1 MLQGGKRGAGIA
13 AAHDAAMH
21 TELQRAGPIEEV
33 RPFQANLDQF
43 AFNESVGALEEQA
56 GASHVGKLPAAAFPG
71 PQGVL
76 KLQTE
81 GKTMLLTAPVAS
93 SGARHGAQMRE
104 VSPVQGRLV
113 RAIRIVKTRPL
124 ERGRGF
130 ERIVSAYQ
138 RF

>member
-81 GKTMLLTAPVAS
+81 RKTLLLTAPVTS
-93 SGARHGAQMRE
+93 SGARHRARMR
-104 VSPVQGRLV
+104 
-113 RAIRIVKTRPL
+113 
-124 ERGRGF
+124 
-130 ERIVSAYQ
+130 
-138 RF
+138 